1 MALEYERDTVSASIE
16 LMKFETRHVPGSLKL
31 SQEMAW
37 PYRREDWEFAATVG
51 QGLVLERAGEVIG
64 TAMWWNY
71 GQAHAS
77 AGMIIVTASV
87 QGGGYGSRLFNG
99 VLEATDGRNVLLNST
114 EEGLALYERRGF
126 TAWGTVLQHQGWLTA
141 AATADARDGIRPAT
155 VSDLAAIQAFDERAT
170 GMPAA
175 VDGGGACRAGRGVGP
190 RPRGAGRGLRHSP
203 EMGPRLRD
211 RPGCSRKRPGR
222 EAADPGPAFQ
232 ASRAVR
238 AHRRLCRARIGRL
251 AGGLRPRAGRW
262 CDRHGQG
269 AATRRGRAGPHVCPG
284 KPVVRLRSKEMGKM
298 ETDVKVREAAS
309 TIDALIT
316 PSLLL
321 DRGRLERNIQRL
333 AERAGKLGVVLRPH
347 MKTAKSIDVA
357 RHVFPRDPGPIT
369 VSTIAEAEYFAG
381 HGFRDMTYAVG
392 MSRASAI
399 RAMEL
404 CRRTGV
410 DLKLLL
416 DTVEQAD
423 ALADV
428 REATGVTPSVFIELD
443 CDDHRGGLKP
453 DDPKLLEVAD
463 RVVAAGANLVGV
475 LAHAGESYGLS
486 TPDALVEA
494 AENERSAT
502 VRAAEILRAH
512 GHACPIVS
520 LGSTP
525 TAHFAASLEGVTEL
539 RAGVYM
545 FFDLVQHG
553 VGVCAIDDIAV
564 SVLATVI
571 GAKPEKGWVLVD
583 AGWMALSRDRGTAS
597 QKLDQVYGVVCD
609 ERGGCSKM

>member
-1 MALEYERDTVSASIE
+1 
-16 LMKFETRHVPGSLKL
+16 
-31 SQEMAW
+31 
-37 PYRREDWEFAATVG
+37 
-51 QGLVLERAGEVIG
+51 
-64 TAMWWNY
+64 
-71 GQAHAS
+71 
-77 AGMIIVTASV
+77 
-87 QGGGYGSRLFNG
+87 
-99 VLEATDGRNVLLNST
+99 
-114 EEGLALYERRGF
+114 
-126 TAWGTVLQHQGWLTA
+126 
-141 AATADARDGIRPAT
+141 
-155 VSDLAAIQAFDERAT
+155 
-170 GMPAA
+170 
-175 VDGGGACRAGRGVGP
+175 
-190 RPRGAGRGLRHSP
+190 
-203 EMGPRLRD
+203 
-211 RPGCSRKRPGR
+211 
-222 EAADPGPAFQ
+222 
-232 ASRAVR
+232 
-238 AHRRLCRARIGRL
+238 
-251 AGGLRPRAGRW
+251 
-262 CDRHGQG
+262 
-269 AATRRGRAGPHVCPG
+269 
-284 KPVVRLRSKEMGKM
+284 MGKM
-298 ETDVKVREAAS
+298 ETNVKVREAAD
-309 TIDALIT
+309 TIDALVT

-333 AERAGKLGVVLRPH
+333 AEHASKLGVVLRPH

-357 RHVFPRDPGPIT
+357 RHVFPREPGPIT

-392 MSRASAI
+392 MSPASAI

-486 TPDALVEA
+486 TPDALVKA

-525 TAHFAASLEGVTEL
+525 TAHFAAESGRRHRVARRGLHVLRPRPARGRGLCHRRYRGL
-539 RAGVYM
+539 RAG
-545 FFDLVQHG
+545 H
-553 VGVCAIDDIAV
+553 
-564 SVLATVI
+564 
-571 GAKPEKGWVLVD
+571 
-583 AGWMALSRDRGTAS
+583 RDRRQAGKGMGAGRCGVDGAFARPWNREPAARPGLRCGLRREGAGARRCSRVPGQPGARHPRDPRGSGKSMPELPVGTRIRILPNHACAMAAQHDFYS
-597 QKLDQVYGVVCD
+597 VVNGESPEIEARW
-609 ERGGCSKM
+609 ERIRGW